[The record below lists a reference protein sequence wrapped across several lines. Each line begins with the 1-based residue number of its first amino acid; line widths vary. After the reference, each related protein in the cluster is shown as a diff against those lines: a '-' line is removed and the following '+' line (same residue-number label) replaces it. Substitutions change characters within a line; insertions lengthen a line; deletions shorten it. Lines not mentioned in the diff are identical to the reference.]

1 MATSDV
7 SKEFTKISQ
16 DHAANFVIEG
26 LPFTMHSYSEQQMR
40 AVSIAHRHAKTWSDW
55 VALSAI
61 RLLRKSLDLI
71 TGYKHDNAVA
81 LNQKDPE
88 AAVKTYTMTARKYLI
103 RNIFLESVAGVPGMV
118 SGMLRHLHSMRRM
131 RRDNGWLVGIT

>member
-1 MATSDV
+1 
-7 SKEFTKISQ
+7 
-16 DHAANFVIEG
+16 
-26 LPFTMHSYSEQQMR
+26 MR
-40 AVSIAHRHAKTWSDW
+40 AVNIAHRRAKTWSDW
-55 VALSAI
+55 VALSTI

-81 LNQKDPE
+81 LNQKDPG
-88 AAVKTYTMTARKYLI
+88 AAAKTYAMTARKYLI

-131 RRDNGWLVGIT
+131 KRDNGWSVVNANNLLHQPYSMLTFLFTG